1 MNHPHILHHG
11 AVSGV
16 AGSCRRLQVD
26 AGHAVPID
34 SRVFQG
40 SKSSAQALARV
51 RKGRKLL
58 AFTNLLTVD
67 SRQAPLSIVARL
79 AETAQPAAVI
89 AGNGIC
95 SSWRIV
101 NYLKAMLQD
110 RRRDVLI
117 VGYQAQGDLGNAIQA
132 YGPQCRYVD
141 LDEKRY
147 KTGARITTIGVYSAR
162 AEQTGLWNFVARIR
176 QWLSEIHI
184 VYSQQGAKEKLQN
197 LLISKYKKAR
207 KTITSAYTV
216 LILASDIETEIKA
229 CLRDRVFL

>member
-101 NYLKAMLQD
+101 NYLKRPEA
-110 RRRDVLI
+110 RRAYRRLS
-117 VGYQAQGDLGNAIQA
+117 GSGGLGNATQA
-132 YGPQCRYVD
+132 YGPQGRYVD